1 VSETEIQLLR
11 GAGFVGALLV
21 ALVLQRVLPQA
32 RLRGSSS
39 INVGLWAINLVVMG
53 LVCGACACLVA
64 RAAAAGGVGLLNV
77 VSAPRWL
84 AVAITVIALDGVSY
98 AWHRANHRF
107 PFLWRFHQV
116 HHSDPRF
123 TVSTGVR
130 FHPGELLLSLPL
142 RLVAVA
148 SLGAPVEGVLVFES
162 VFALA
167 NLVEHGDIA
176 LPPALERR
184 LARAMVTPGLH
195 RHHHTKAGRD
205 RDTNFGTILVLW
217 DRLLGTFAASD
228 SRRRIETGIPGL
240 DRPIGLVEAL
250 ALPLSRLEVRR

>member
-1 VSETEIQLLR
+1 VSEAQIQLLR
-11 GAGFVGALLV
+11 SGGFVTALLV
-21 ALVLQRVLPQA
+21 ALLLQRLLPHA

-39 INVGLWAINLVVMG
+39 VNAGFWAINLVVMG

-64 RAAAAGGVGLLNV
+64 RWAAAEGVGLLHIV
-77 VSAPRWL
+77 PAPRWL
-84 AVAITVIALDGVSY
+84 AVAVTVLALDGVSY

-107 PFLWRFHQV
+107 PLLWRFHQV
-116 HHSDPRF
+116 HHSDPSF

-130 FHPGELLLSLPL
+130 FHTGELLLSLPL

-148 SLGAPVEGVLVFES
+148 SLGAPVEGVLAFES
-162 VFALA
+162 IFALA

-176 LPPALERR
+176 LPFALERR
-184 LARAMVTPGLH
+184 LALTFVTPGLH

-217 DRLLGTFAASD
+217 DRLLGTFAPSD

-250 ALPLSRLEVRR
+250 SLPLSRLEARR

>member
-1 VSETEIQLLR
+1 VSEAQIQLLR
-11 GAGFVGALLV
+11 GGGFVAALLA
-21 ALVLQRVLPQA
+21 ALLLQRLLPHA

-39 INVGLWAINLVVMG
+39 VNAGLWALNLVVMG

-64 RAAAAGGVGLLNV
+64 RWAAAGGVGLMNV
-77 VSAPRWL
+77 VPSPPWL
-84 AVAITVIALDGVSY
+84 AVVITVLALDGVSY
-98 AWHRANHRF
+98 AWHRANHRL
-107 PFLWRFHQV
+107 PLLWRFHQV

-130 FHPGELLLSLPL
+130 FHTGELLLSLPL

-148 SLGAPVEGVLVFES
+148 SLGAPVAGVLAFES

-176 LPPALERR
+176 LPLALERR
-184 LARAMVTPGLH
+184 VGRVCVTPALH
-195 RHHHTKAGRD
+195 RRHHTKAGRD

-217 DRLLGTFAASD
+217 DRVFGTFAAND
-228 SRRRIETGIPGL
+228 STRRIETGLAGL
-240 DRPIGLVEAL
+240 DRPIHLVEAL
-250 ALPLSRLEVRR
+250 FLPLSRLEGRP